1 MSISFVSPLSP
12 VILGNLVP
20 LSSHSFCVFFLIR
33 HLMATDH
40 RAGFGVVFERENPPT
55 PALRNVLQSS
65 WRRTKKVAW
74 FLHGFPTMSTIVA
87 HCSMWHY
94 AIQHFL
100 ETTMPKLL
108 SMMLK
113 ATICLGADI
122 YYPIY
127 FLPFLGHGS
136 KWACKPNSG
145 NSSKVTRV
153 ILLLLL
159 ETVRSK
165 NQNQKRRA
173 FVARSILFV
182 IKITIS
188 EHRPAYT
195 CMIQALP
202 PHWFTI
208 KHVWQYRDYTKKR
221 KRALIPWLIKCGYS
235 RISEFHDDQTCATEN
250 CSVKHM
256 NLATTTQ
263 ATAPY

>member
-136 KWACKPNSG
+136 KWACKPTSG

-165 NQNQKRRA
+165 NQNQKKAGFCCTVHTLRYQD
-173 FVARSILFV
+173 
-182 IKITIS
+182 
-188 EHRPAYT
+188 H
-195 CMIQALP
+195 
-202 PHWFTI
+202 
-208 KHVWQYRDYTKKR
+208 
-221 KRALIPWLIKCGYS
+221 
-235 RISEFHDDQTCATEN
+235 
-250 CSVKHM
+250 
-256 NLATTTQ
+256 NLRTQ
-263 ATAPY
+263 ASLYLHDWYKRYHLTDLPSSMSDNIPITPRKEKEPLFPDL